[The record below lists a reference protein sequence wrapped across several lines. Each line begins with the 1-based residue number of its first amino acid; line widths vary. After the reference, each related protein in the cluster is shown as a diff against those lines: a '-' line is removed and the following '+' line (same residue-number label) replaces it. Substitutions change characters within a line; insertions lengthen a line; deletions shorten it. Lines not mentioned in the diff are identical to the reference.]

1 MSTVLRQEAEES
13 ISSGQWDEAIEKLEQ
28 LKQSEE
34 WTLELYAELAKA
46 NAVRGRFLTVL
57 SVYLEWTDNAIEAGD
72 FEQAEKALGYA
83 QSLRPDSPEVQEMA
97 VRIARHNVS
106 PECLAD
112 RLVELAHLHLEKG
125 DGDRAVALVEEAI
138 QARPE
143 DAALQLQLGETF
155 VANGQ
160 ITSGLKIFEKYVAN
174 HSDCGDPSKLREPLQ
189 RINLLKP
196 DDKDTMLH
204 LGRVYLALDEV
215 DKAEDQFRAVLKQ
228 DLENQDALL
237 ELARVCQKK
246 GLFRN
251 GLLALNR
258 VILKS
263 PELPGAHRQMA
274 EIHLAAGAPEKAVQE
289 FLEAARLYCEAG
301 ESSAEIEVYRTVL
314 RVDPENS
321 TALNTLRG
329 LSLKCG
335 EDLTANLFPPIED
348 SLESPDEKE
357 TRPTPVAPESSER
370 EQNFEEVNLI
380 EEQPKEKPESKVS
393 SLLPSRPAMVPKSG
407 LVKRGDGRPTLMPS
421 GERRTGRPLREGLVS
436 RTSAGKQ
443 PLRRGSQLP
452 EKPFFTR
459 EEPAAKVE
467 VPTEP
472 EVAVIEEPE
481 LALPPEPIV
490 EAPVKIDIE
499 AEPVPEVAVGPV
511 SPNAE
516 SAPEQ
521 GKGEDFQ
528 FEDFFADTESIFEE
542 NPSVSVDDE
551 PLDIPAF
558 TEVFEE
564 PAPEAVAES
573 EVPLAAEE
581 EAAVDSIF
589 NFKFDAEEE
598 MEPFDLF
605 ESETLSDETDEA
617 PEGESLG
624 IFEQG
629 PLNGEETLEPVTDI
643 EEEVSTETNETLIE
657 PVDAGVLFP
666 QDDEPFPGF
675 ERSDEES
682 IFNFDED
689 WMAPPAEES
698 QVEVTEPSWQEEPD
712 TELQEVAEE
721 PLPDHEPVAVEVP
734 EDTTEDPMPMFEW
747 ELDFETSD
755 EPDASPLFPEMEA
768 IAEPV
773 ELSESDESTPAP
785 ETVSESHHVEALEMP
800 EAAEPEPVE
809 ALDEVS
815 DGREFER
822 LRAAEIAL
830 LAPEDVLSTE
840 TPELIRILEDTLPQ
854 PVQEESVEA
863 EIVAEPVEIEEPIEL
878 PDAPAIAAAEEAQ
891 EPVEASDVATRIE
904 SFRQRL
910 VTFPTDESA
919 TLALADTCL
928 RYGLLE
934 EALQHYRK
942 VQKANPSCPETSA
955 RIIKAALWMEDVQT
969 VKTELW
975 KAARLSFDLGDLKAC
990 QDRLGDL
997 LSLDREHKEA
1007 RQLMVEVFL
1016 AGGQEKLAA
1025 WHLGQMVER
1034 AIGEQEY
1041 DLAIDSLK
1049 RLNDVSPSDAAL
1061 ERLAELYQHQHRLG
1075 EAVDIFRNLRATYI
1089 ERNEIEHAVR
1099 LSRQV
1104 VDLESQRTEDREVLI
1119 DLLERS
1125 GKKDEVVEQKLELAQ
1140 LYRQNSETDRSIEL
1154 LQTVL
1159 QENPNHLDAERVLVE
1174 LHLQNGALELAEQHA
1189 ESLAER
1195 FLEQKAYQKAIN
1207 LFEYWVGAAP
1217 ASARARE
1224 RLAQFYQLNGDLEGA
1239 KMEWM
1244 MVTESH
1250 QVSGDFQRA
1259 ARSLERALELDPH
1272 QAEWRLRLAQL
1283 KAQELGQVESALQ
1296 DFRVLFKADP
1306 TWRKATVS
1314 YLDLLMDQSR
1324 MSELGEVLQEID
1336 RTNSGSDLKDNV
1348 VRTVKEK
1355 MTKEPDNLEL
1365 AFGWGELCLALG
1377 MLDLAI
1383 EQFQRLRRHEQYQLH
1398 SYRLLG
1404 LCFSRKKGFN
1414 MVELALSQFKRGL
1427 ALEGQTPDDRLE
1439 LQYARACVLGDHGR
1453 NDEAVEQLR
1462 LIADEDPNYRDVARR
1477 LEELG

>member
-34 WTLELYAELAKA
+34 WSLELYAELAKA

-57 SVYLEWTDNAIEAGD
+57 SVYLEWAENAIEAED
-72 FEQAEKALGYA
+72 FEQAEQALGYA

-97 VRIARHNVS
+97 VRIARHRVS

-143 DAALQLQLGETF
+143 DDALQLQLGETL

-160 ITSGLKIFEKYVAN
+160 ITSGLKIFEKYVAT

-258 VILKS
+258 VILKN

-274 EIHLAAGAPEKAVQE
+274 EIHLSAGAPEKAVQE

-314 RVDPENS
+314 RVDAENG
-321 TALNTLRG
+321 TALNALRG

-335 EDLTANLFPPIED
+335 EDLTANLFPPIEE
-348 SLESPDEKE
+348 SLEEPDEEE
-357 TRPTPVAPESSER
+357 TRPTPVAPESSDSEKK
-370 EQNFEEVNLI
+370 FEEVNLI
-380 EEQPKEKPESKVS
+380 EEQPKEKSESKVS

-436 RTSAGKQ
+436 RTSPGKQ
-443 PLRRGSQLP
+443 PLRRGGEKVSD
-452 EKPFFTR
+452 KPFFTR
-459 EEPAAKVE
+459 EETAPKVE
-467 VPTEP
+467 IAEPVEP
-472 EVAVIEEPE
+472 EVTIIEDPE
-481 LALPPEPIV
+481 VKLPPEPIS
-490 EAPVKIDIE
+490 ENPLEIKIE
-499 AEPVPEVAVGPV
+499 ADLPPEVGIGPV
-511 SPNAE
+511 SPNLE
-516 SAPEQ
+516 LPQDSE
-521 GKGEDFQ
+521 EDDE
-528 FEDFFADTESIFEE
+528 FEFESIFTETDSIFEADQTLPGE
-542 NPSVSVDDE
+542 NE
-551 PLDIPAF
+551 PLNIPAF
-558 TEVFEE
+558 PEVFEE
-564 PAPEAVAES
+564 PTPEPVEK
-573 EVPLAAEE
+573 PE
-581 EAAVDSIF
+581 EAPIDSIF
-589 NFKFDAEEE
+589 DFKIDEFEE
-598 MEPFDLF
+598 MEPLELF
-605 ESETLSDETDEA
+605 EPEDSLETFEQEPPEEILAPMGELKEESVTDE
-617 PEGESLG
+617 
-624 IFEQG
+624 
-629 PLNGEETLEPVTDI
+629 PLVEL
-643 EEEVSTETNETLIE
+643 
-657 PVDAGVLFP
+657 VDAGVLFP
-666 QDDEPFPGF
+666 QDEEPFPGF
-675 ERSDEES
+675 EPIEEES
-682 IFNFDED
+682 IFNFDDD
-689 WMAPPAEES
+689 WMAPADEET
-698 QVEVTEPSWQEEPD
+698 QVEVVERPWYEEQHS
-712 TELQEVAEE
+712 ELETVDK
-721 PLPDHEPVAVEVP
+721 PTLPNHELVPEHEPVAA
-734 EDTTEDPMPMFEW
+734 EDIDDTAEDPMPTFEW

-755 EPDASPLFPEMEA
+755 EPDASPLFPEIEA
-768 IAEPV
+768 LEEAE
-773 ELSESDESTPAP
+773 E
-785 ETVSESHHVEALEMP
+785 VSESPELEAAPVAVTQSQELEASQP
-800 EAAEPEPVE
+800 LDSPEIEIAEAAE
-809 ALDEVS
+809 EVS
-815 DGREFER
+815 DSLEYER

-830 LAPEDVLSTE
+830 LAPEDELSTE

-854 PVQEESVEA
+854 PAQIEA
-863 EIVAEPVEIEEPIEL
+863 EVVAEPFELEFEEPAPVADVATDSETVVEEVEEL
-878 PDAPAIAAAEEAQ
+878 
-891 EPVEASDVATRIE
+891 VEASDVATRIE
-904 SFRQRL
+904 TFRQRL
-910 VTFPTDESA
+910 ATFPTDEGA
-919 TLALADTCL
+919 ALALADTCL

-1007 RQLMVEVFL
+1007 RRLMVEVFL

-1061 ERLAELYQHQHRLG
+1061 ERLAELYQRQYRLD
-1075 EAVDIFRNLRATYI
+1075 EALDIFRRLRATCF
-1089 ERNEIEHAVR
+1089 EREELQDAIR
-1099 LSRQV
+1099 LARQV
-1104 VDLESQRTEDREVLI
+1104 VELESQRTEDREILI
-1119 DLLERS
+1119 ELLEKS
-1125 GKKDEVVEQKLELAQ
+1125 GQSHDVVEQKLELAQ

-1159 QENPNHLDAERVLVE
+1159 HENPNHLDAERVLVE
-1174 LHLQNGALELAEQHA
+1174 LHLQNGALDLAEQHA

-1259 ARSLERALELDPH
+1259 ARSLERALELDP
-1272 QAEWRLRLAQL
+1272 QQTEWRLRLAQL

-1296 DFRVLFKADP
+1296 DFRVLFQADP
-1306 TWRKATVS
+1306 SWRKATVS

-1324 MSELGEVLQEID
+1324 MSELGEALQEIEQM
-1336 RTNSGSDLKDNV
+1336 NSGSDLKDNV

-1355 MTKEPDNLEL
+1355 MAKEPDNLEL

-1383 EQFQRLRRHEQYQLH
+1383 EQFQRLRRHERYQLH

-1427 ALEGQTPDDRLE
+1427 ALEGQTAEDRLE
-1439 LQYARACVLGDHGR
+1439 LQYARACVLTDHGR
-1453 NDEAVEQLR
+1453 KEEAVEQLR